1 MSRRG
6 RRDLREL
13 GVRVVNS
20 NDATA
25 PTADITSLKE
35 IKDDLRDRLVLKL
48 EQEGLSVPDNA
59 RKKVDAALIAVLR
72 IRHRTIQAR
81 PRQVHFSKELKTRLP
96 ELNQETQAALEVV
109 AGELER
115 GEDVTQRLTRE
126 HFRSGFNDRLHND
139 LGVQHLHLGARN
151 LAQDSTG
158 KHAMCEGHDDL
169 LWVIVR
175 PDDLYLLDVL
185 GHGAFAKYD
194 FGQVVYDNWKY
205 LLGEPLE
212 GWTADAEDVLP
223 ADVRGRLRKAGLTTL
238 LTINGECF
246 CPGGYMKD
254 GTSDEV
260 VRVAFYLLNKLA
272 DLHEWLEKNL
282 EPILADLAEMTGARI
297 GGLDLR
303 VRDLDAFIYGEISLE
318 EKNTGGV
325 FVFAGR
331 ENHFGF
337 MQSKAPT

>member
-1 MSRRG
+1 M
-6 RRDLREL
+6 
-13 GVRVVNS
+13 
-20 NDATA
+20 
-25 PTADITSLKE
+25 ADITPLDE
-35 IKDDLRDRLVLKL
+35 ILDDLRDRLVSRL
-48 EQEGLSVPDNA
+48 QQGGFSVPDKA
-59 RKKVDAALIAVLR
+59 RREVSAALIAVLR
-72 IRHRTIQAR
+72 IPHRSIQVR
-81 PRQVHFSKELKTRLP
+81 PRQVHFSKELAARWPLLSQGT
-96 ELNQETQAALEVV
+96 LNALHVV
-109 AGELER
+109 VEELER
-115 GEDVTQRLTRE
+115 GDDVTQRLTRE

-139 LGVQHLHLGARN
+139 LGVQHLHLGPRN

-169 LWVIVR
+169 LWVIAR
-175 PDDLYLLDVL
+175 PDDVYLLDVL

-212 GWTADAEDVLP
+212 GWTDDADVLS
-223 ADVRGRLRKAGLTTL
+223 AEVRASARKAGLTTV
-238 LTINGECF
+238 LTINGEDF
-246 CPGGYMKD
+246 LPGGYMKD

-260 VRVAFYLLNKLA
+260 VRVTFYLLNKLV
-272 DLHEWLEKNL
+272 DLHQWLEKNL
-282 EPILADLAEMTGARI
+282 EPILADLAEMTGTRI

-303 VRDLDAFIYGEISLE
+303 VRDLDAFIHGEISLE
-318 EKNTGGV
+318 EENTGGV

>member
-1 MSRRG
+1 M
-6 RRDLREL
+6 
-13 GVRVVNS
+13 
-20 NDATA
+20 
-25 PTADITSLKE
+25 ADITPLRT
-35 IKDDLRDRLVLKL
+35 IMNDLRDRLVSRL
-48 EQEGLSVPDNA
+48 EQAGFSVPDAA
-59 RKKVDAALIAVLR
+59 RRRESAALIAVLR
-72 IRHRTIQAR
+72 IPHRSIRAR

-96 ELNQETQAALEVV
+96 ELNQETQDALKIV

-115 GEDVTQRLTRE
+115 GDDVTQRLTRE

-139 LGVQHLHLGARN
+139 LGVQHLHLGPRN

-175 PDDLYLLDVL
+175 PDDVYLLDVL

-205 LLGEPLE
+205 LLGPPLV
-212 GWTADAEDVLP
+212 GWTADADDVLS
-223 ADVRGRLRKAGLTTL
+223 ADVRGRLRKAGFTTL

-246 CPGGYMKD
+246 LPGGYMKD
-254 GTSDEV
+254 GTSGEV
-260 VRVAFYLLNKLA
+260 VRVAFYLLNKLV
-272 DLHEWLEKNL
+272 DLHQWLEKNL
-282 EPILADLAEMTGARI
+282 EPILADLAETTGARI

-303 VRDLDAFIYGEISLE
+303 VRDLDAFIHGEISLE
-318 EKNTGGV
+318 EKNTGEV
-325 FVFAGR
+325 FDFAGR